1 MSSIEIIREVDRQTA
16 LELEDL
22 LGSADRQAAAL
33 VESATAAL
41 HARVEAAVARAE
53 PAVRA
58 QAGRRVNAARSRLGQ
73 RRVELALARTNAV
86 HAAASARLET
96 ITRSEGG
103 RWPAALL
110 RLTTEA
116 LELAGQGATVRVRA
130 RDSPAIGRLVEQ
142 HGAVLEP
149 VDDDAPA
156 GVVALSADGRLEV
169 DATVPVRLD
178 RARVRLA
185 ETVAASLGLTG

>member
-1 MSSIEIIREVDRQTA
+1 MGSTEIIREVDRQTA
-16 LELEDL
+16 IELEQL

-33 VESATAAL
+33 VASATADL
-41 HARVEAAVARAE
+41 RARVEAAVARAE

-58 QAGRRVNAARSRLGQ
+58 QAGRRVNAAQSRIGQ
-73 RRVELALARTNAV
+73 RRVELALAQTTAV

-96 ITRSEGG
+96 ITMGQG
-103 RWPAALL
+103 ARWPAALL
-110 RLTTEA
+110 RITTEA
-116 LELAGQGATVRVRA
+116 LELAGQGATVRVRT
-130 RDSPAIGRLVEQ
+130 RDGPIIRPLVRQ
-142 HGAVLEP
+142 HAAVLEL
-149 VDDDAPA
+149 VDDAPA
-156 GVVALSADGRLEV
+156 GVVVLSADGRLEV

>member
-1 MSSIEIIREVDRQTA
+1 MGSSEIIREVDRQTA

-41 HARVEAAVARAE
+41 RARVEAAVGGAE

-73 RRVELALARTNAV
+73 RRVEHALARTTAV
-86 HAAASARLET
+86 HEAAAARLET
-96 ITRSEGG
+96 ITKGEGA
-103 RWPAALL
+103 RWPAALV

-116 LELAGQGATVRVRA
+116 LDLAGQGATVRIRA
-130 RDSPAIGRLVEQ
+130 RDGQIIGRLVEQ
-142 HGAVLEP
+142 RDAVLEL
-149 VDDDAPA
+149 VDDAPA